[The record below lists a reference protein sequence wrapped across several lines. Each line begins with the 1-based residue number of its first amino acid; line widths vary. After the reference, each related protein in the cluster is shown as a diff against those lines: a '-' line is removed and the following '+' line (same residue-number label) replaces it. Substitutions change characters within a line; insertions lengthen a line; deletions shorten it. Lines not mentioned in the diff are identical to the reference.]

1 MSDNKMIKISDRQWM
16 EAGIKK
22 GYLTKGPEGIMLRK
36 EALGFLPAL
45 GIGAA
50 IPAAWEGGKWLW
62 NKATGNRSLGE
73 LFSGYSV
80 DSQKFQQIQK
90 NYKLLMRHLDELSTM
105 SPRVAQAVAAGK
117 TEIAAK
123 MNDMARQIGVAGGS
137 ASFGGQQLEDETTE
151 AHKKQLEDIKKK
163 TQMYGALGK
172 GPGGE
177 LPKDFNPQAPSKP
190 ASGAPLQSATAAA
203 PTPPSTPRA

>member
-1 MSDNKMIKISDRQWM
+1 MIKISDRQWM

-22 GYLTKGPEGIMLRK
+22 GYLAKGPEGVMLRK
-36 EALGFLPAL
+36 EALAFLPAL
-45 GIGAA
+45 GIGTAL
-50 IPAAWEGGKWLW
+50 PAAWEGGKWLW

-80 DSQKFQQIQK
+80 NPQKFQQIQK
-90 NYKLLMRHLDELSTM
+90 NYKLLMGHLDKLSTM
-105 SPRVAQAVAAGK
+105 SPRVAQAVTAAK
-117 TEIAAK
+117 AEMTAK

-137 ASFGGQQLEDETTE
+137 ASFGGQQLEEETTA
-151 AHKKQLEDIKKK
+151 AHKKQMEDIQKK

-177 LPKDFNPQAPSKP
+177 LPKDFNPQAPVKP
-190 ASGAPLQSATAAA
+190 AGGTPNQPAMAGAPKPTGVPAT
-203 PTPPSTPRA
+203 

>member
-1 MSDNKMIKISDRQWM
+1 MIKISDRQWM

-22 GYLTKGPEGIMLRK
+22 GYLAKGPEGVMLRK
-36 EALGFLPAL
+36 EALAFLPAL
-45 GIGAA
+45 GVGAA
-50 IPAAWEGGKWLW
+50 LPAAWEGGKWLW

-80 DSQKFQQIQK
+80 DAKKFQQIQT
-90 NYKLLMRHLDELSTM
+90 NYKLLMKHLDKLSTM
-105 SPRVAQAVAAGK
+105 SPRVAQAVAAAK
-117 TEIAAK
+117 AEMATK

-137 ASFGGQQLEDETTE
+137 ASFGGQQLEDETTA
-151 AHKKQLEDIKKK
+151 AHKKQLEDIQKK

-177 LPKDFNPQAPSKP
+177 LPKDFNPQAPGKP
-190 ASGAPLQSATAAA
+190 ASGVPTPSATAAA
-203 PTPPSTPRA
+203 PKPPSAPGA